1 MALKSGTPFD
11 YYKGDNFNKFKAE
24 IKIPIAGQFSYT
36 VSQCNGGGGSA
47 NLWSSSSDIH
57 MRARQLIL
65 TTTIAEVSANARNNR
80 AYGNSVRCFMNDY
93 VAPSYTLIFL
103 NGDIEVW
110 SGTAISGST
119 YT

>member
-11 YYKGDNFNKFKAE
+11 YYKGDNFNKFKADF
-24 IKIPIAGQFSYT
+24 KIPIAGQFSYT
-36 VSQCNGGGGSA
+36 VSQFNGGGGSA
-47 NLWSSSSDIH
+47 NLWSSSSDIN

-65 TTTIAEVSANARNNR
+65 TTTTAEVSANARNNR

-93 VAPSYTLIFL
+93 VTPSYTLTFL